1 MEQSTNEKK
10 PPQGRLGWF
19 DRLLLKVAIAK
30 ALARHGECIDSA
42 ASDAARAIR
51 DINQA

>member
-19 DRLLLKVAIAK
+19 DRLLLKIAIAK
-30 ALARHGECIDSA
+30 ALARHGEDIERSA
-42 ASDAARAIR
+42 ADARRALQ
-51 DINQA
+51 DVNQQ